1 MKIETHT
8 HITLTAPELRDIIIS
23 NLKAQGYIVK
33 NEDIDFVIGGDAYE
47 PAHLHSCKII
57 AKKEEK

>member
-8 HITLTAPELRDIIIS
+8 HITLTVPELKDIIIS

-33 NEDIDFVIGGDAYE
+33 YEDIDFIIGGDVYE
-47 PAHLHSCKII
+47 PAHIQSCKII
-57 AKKEEK
+57 ARKENK